1 MGQQTERREGGARR
15 VRRTFAGFVTVLL
28 LALSLPSGAASPV
41 EREYAD
47 AVKSFRSGRLSE
59 AFGQFMAIANRGD
72 VDAARVALFM
82 HMYGPVLYGK
92 QWDAGDQNVAYWTML
107 VRNSGSSARPMPEFK
122 PTVLVPSRARASS
135 AAKPRTRGT
144 TVAEID

>member
-1 MGQQTERREGGARR
+1 MGHQMQRPEGSSRRARR
-15 VRRTFAGFVTVLL
+15 SFAGFVTMLL

-47 AVKSFRSGRLSE
+47 AVKSFRTGRLSE

-107 VRNSGSSARPMPEFK
+107 VRNSGTSARAMPEFK
-122 PTVLVPSRARASS
+122 PTVLMPSRAKATP
-135 AAKPRTRGT
+135 AKARTRGT

>member
-1 MGQQTERREGGARR
+1 MGQQTQRQAGGARR
-15 VRRTFAGFVTVLL
+15 VRRTFAGFVTMLL

-41 EREYAD
+41 EREYAE
-47 AVKSFRSGRLSE
+47 AVKTFRNGRLSE

-107 VRNSGSSARPMPEFK
+107 VRNSGSSARAMPEFK
-122 PTVLVPSRARASS
+122 PTVLVPARPKAAPPKVRARA
-135 AAKPRTRGT
+135 T

>member
-1 MGQQTERREGGARR
+1 MGHQMQPPEGSSRR
-15 VRRTFAGFVTVLL
+15 VRRSFAGFVTMLL

-47 AVKSFRSGRLSE
+47 AVKSFRTGRLSE

-107 VRNSGSSARPMPEFK
+107 VRNSGTSARAMPEFK
-122 PTVLVPSRARASS
+122 PTVLVPSRARATP
-135 AAKPRTRGT
+135 AKARTRGT

>member
-1 MGQQTERREGGARR
+1 MGQQTQRQEGGSRR
-15 VRRTFAGFVTVLL
+15 VRRTFAGFVTMLL

-41 EREYAD
+41 EREYAE
-47 AVKSFRSGRLSE
+47 AVKTFRNGRLSE

-107 VRNSGSSARPMPEFK
+107 VRNSGSSARPMPEFQ
-122 PTVLVPSRARASS
+122 PTVLVPSRARSTP
-135 AAKPRTRGT
+135 AAKARARAT
-144 TVAEID
+144 TVAEMD

>member
-1 MGQQTERREGGARR
+1 MGHPIQEPQQSAPRARR
-15 VRRTFAGFVTVLL
+15 SFAAFVAMLL
-28 LALSLPSGAASPV
+28 LAVSLPSAAASPV
-41 EREYAD
+41 EREYAA

-92 QWDAGDQNVAYWTML
+92 QWDAGDQNVAYWSML
-107 VRNSGSSARPMPEFK
+107 VRNSGSSARPMPEFQ
-122 PTVLVPSRARASS
+122 PTVLVPSKPRPAP
-135 AAKPRTRGT
+135 AKPRPRAT

>member
-1 MGQQTERREGGARR
+1 MGQQTQRQAGGARR
-15 VRRTFAGFVTVLL
+15 VRRTFAGFVTMLL

-47 AVKSFRSGRLSE
+47 AVRSFRTGRLSE

-107 VRNSGSSARPMPEFK
+107 VRNSGTSARAMPEFQ
-122 PTVLVPSRARASS
+122 PTVLVPTRAKAAPPKVRARA
-135 AAKPRTRGT
+135 T

>member
-1 MGQQTERREGGARR
+1 MGQETQRDQGGAQRI
-15 VRRTFAGFVTVLL
+15 RRTFAGFVTMLL

-107 VRNSGSSARPMPEFK
+107 VRNSGTSARAMPEFK
-122 PTVLVPSRARASS
+122 PTVLVPSRAKATP
-135 AAKPRTRGT
+135 AKARVRGT

>member
-1 MGQQTERREGGARR
+1 MGQQTQRQAGGGRR
-15 VRRTFAGFVTVLL
+15 VRRTFAGFVTMLL
-28 LALSLPSGAASPV
+28 LAVSLPSGAASPV

-47 AVKSFRSGRLSE
+47 AVKSFRTGRLSE

-107 VRNSGSSARPMPEFK
+107 VRNSGTSARAMPEFK
-122 PTVLVPSRARASS
+122 PTVLVPSRGKAAPSKARAR
-135 AAKPRTRGT
+135 AT